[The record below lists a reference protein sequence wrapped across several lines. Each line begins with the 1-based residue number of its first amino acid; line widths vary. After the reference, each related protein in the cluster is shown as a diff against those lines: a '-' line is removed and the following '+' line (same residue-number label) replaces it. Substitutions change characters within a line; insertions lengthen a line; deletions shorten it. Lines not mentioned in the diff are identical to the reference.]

1 MSSMNKYIQ
10 LFRTGNCIMGII
22 GVMVASFMAAGTG
35 LIDHWPN
42 LMISAV
48 LVFMFIA
55 GGNALNDSIDHEI
68 DKSSHPE
75 RPVPSGRMTA
85 KHARDVG
92 LFMLFG
98 SVAVSLLTFDL
109 ACVLV
114 VIIACILMVSYE
126 MFLKQRGFIG
136 NVTIAVM
143 TGMLFILGAAVI
155 GDPMANIIVA
165 LMAMLVSIGREIS
178 KDIED
183 KEGDVGRYTLPMRIG
198 DRKAAII
205 ASLFYL
211 SGPLLS
217 IQPILAH
224 TYGPLYYAVFLA
236 DACFL
241 YCAAIVFSDPHK
253 AQKMAKVGMMVGLV
267 AFILG
272 VI

>member
-1 MSSMNKYIQ
+1 MNKYIQ

-35 LIDHWPN
+35 IVDHWAN
-42 LMISAV
+42 LIISAV

-85 KHARDVG
+85 THARNVG
-92 LFMLFG
+92 LAMLFG
-98 SVAVSLLTFDL
+98 SVVVSLLTFDVSCIIVVIV
-109 ACVLV
+109 ACVL
-114 VIIACILMVSYE
+114 MVAYE
-126 MFLKQRGFIG
+126 MFLKQRGFVG

-155 GDPMANIIVA
+155 GDPMANMVVA

-183 KEGDVGRYTLPMRIG
+183 KDGDEGRFTLPMRLG
-198 DRKAAII
+198 DRNAAII
-205 ASLFYL
+205 ACVFYL
-211 SGPLLS
+211 LG
-217 IQPILAH
+217 PILSVQPMVAG
-224 TYGPLYYAVFLA
+224 TYGILYFTVVLA
-236 DACFL
+236 DLCFL

-253 AQKMAKVGMMVGLV
+253 AQKMAKIGMMLGLV
-267 AFILG
+267 AFVLG

>member
-1 MSSMNKYIQ
+1 MNKYIQ

-35 LIDHWPN
+35 LVDHWPN
-42 LMISAV
+42 LIISAV

-98 SVAVSLLTFDL
+98 SVAVSFLTFDL

-114 VIIACILMVSYE
+114 VVIACILMIAYE

-143 TGMLFILGAAVI
+143 TGMLFIMGAAVI

-211 SGPLLS
+211 SGPILS
-217 IQPILAH
+217 VQPILAH

>member
-1 MSSMNKYIQ
+1 
-10 LFRTGNCIMGII
+10 MGII

-35 LIDHWPN
+35 LVDHQSD
-42 LMISAV
+42 LALSAV

-68 DKSSHPE
+68 DKSSHPD

-85 KHARDVG
+85 THARNVG

-98 SVAVSLLTFDL
+98 SMVVSFFTFDIACIAVVVV
-109 ACVLV
+109 ACVLM
-114 VIIACILMVSYE
+114 IAYE

-136 NVTIAVM
+136 NVTIAIM

-155 GDPMANIIVA
+155 GDPMANLIVA

-183 KEGDVGRYTLPMRIG
+183 KDGDVGRFTLPMRIG

-211 SGPLLS
+211 SGPILS
-217 IQPILAH
+217 VQPILAH

-241 YCAAIVFSDPHK
+241 YCAAVVFSDPHK
-253 AQKMAKVGMMVGLV
+253 AQKMAKIGMMVGLV